1 MAIHLVYK
9 ISAFGDFRDIVPSPE
24 TMMSLLESFKD
35 YEMIPTLFNELLL
48 PASSIPITKKESLIQ
63 PAQQSQLRVALT
75 TNDGMEQIFI
85 ESTRIDYEIRSNE
98 CVEMDDA
105 SATQNNERI
114 ADIFGLLFDKY
125 KKRASR
131 LAFFTQS
138 LIVDFTNEEI
148 ALFLRKFSNPV
159 SIYSESPLYEWST
172 RLVTRQDVQVEGMS
186 ETINVI
192 TDITKAQLVR
202 TDQAMQVTADVDGFQ
217 IGIDINTIPEVSTSR
232 FSAEGVKEFSFSA
245 LNLWNKIWSEMK

>member
-9 ISAFGDFRDIVPSPE
+9 ISAFGDFRDIVPAHE
-24 TMMSLLESFKD
+24 TMTSLLEIFKE
-35 YEMIPTLFNELLL
+35 YEMIPTLFNEFML
-48 PASSIPITKKESLIQ
+48 PVSAMPIAKKDALKQ
-63 PAQQSQLRVALT
+63 PAQQSQLRIALT
-75 TNDGMEQIFI
+75 TNDGLEQIFI
-85 ESTRIDYEIRSNE
+85 ESSRIDYEIRSNE
-98 CVEMDDA
+98 SVEMDDA
-105 SATQNNERI
+105 SASQNNERI
-114 ADIFGLLFDKY
+114 AEIFGLLFDKY

-138 LIVDFTNEEI
+138 IIVDFTNEEI
-148 ALFLRKFSNPV
+148 ALFLKKFSNPV

-192 TDITKAQLVR
+192 TDIIKAQVVR
-202 TDQAMQVTADVDGFQ
+202 TDQAMLVTADVDGIQ

-232 FSAEGVKEFSFSA
+232 FSAKGINEFSFNA